1 MSLYAWKGLDG
12 AGKTV
17 GGTRDAD
24 GGKALRQALRKDG
37 IFITELSEVL
47 AAGPKNGVKG
57 GGRSGGKNGKSAGKN
72 GKSKTGKPGASTSF
86 FKRDVDLQQFLE
98 RVRPQEV
105 AVLTRQIGTLLTA
118 GIPLAEALGAL
129 SEQSDNKKLERILA
143 GVRQKVNE
151 GASLA
156 DTLAEHPTLFSDL
169 YVNMVRSGEAA
180 GNLDSVLMRLADFL
194 DTQLAL
200 KAKVSGALT
209 YPIIMMVLGSVVMGV
224 LLIVVVPQI
233 TAVFEDMG
241 KTLPWNTRL
250 LIVISGLASGYWWL
264 LIPLGVGGT
273 FGFRRWSRTPRGRAL
288 LDRVKL
294 RLWLIGPLVRFVG
307 VARFSR
313 TLATMLSAG
322 VPVLAALE
330 ITKKVLNNTVLEKVV
345 EQARDAIREGE
356 SIAATLKKSGQ
367 FPSMMV
373 HMVSVGERSGQL
385 ETMLEN
391 VAGAYERE
399 VDGKVAR
406 LTTILS
412 PAIIVGMALVVVFIV
427 FSILTPILDMQD
439 FVQ

>member
-1 MSLYAWKGLDG
+1 MSLYAWKGLDVG
-12 AGKTV
+12 GKTV

-24 GGKALRQALRKDG
+24 GPKALRQSLRKDG
-37 IFITELSEVL
+37 VFITELSEVL
-47 AAGPKNGVKG
+47 GGAVKKAASVSGAPA
-57 GGRSGGKNGKSAGKN
+57 RSRLR
-72 GKSKTGKPGASTSF
+72 
-86 FKRDVDLQQFLE
+86 RDVNLQQLLE
-98 RVRPQEV
+98 RVRPQEI
-105 AVLTRQIGTLLTA
+105 AAFTRQLGTLLTA
-118 GIPLAEALGAL
+118 GIPLAEGLGAL
-129 SEQSDNKKLERILA
+129 AEQSDNKKLERVLA

-151 GASLA
+151 GASLG
-156 DTLAEHPTLFSDL
+156 DTLAAHPTLFPDL

-180 GNLDSVLMRLADFL
+180 GNLDAVLMRLAEFL

-200 KAKVSGALT
+200 RSKISGALT
-209 YPIIMMVLGSVVMGV
+209 YPIIMMVLGSLVMGV

-233 TAVFEDMG
+233 TSVFEDMG

-250 LIVISGLASGYWWL
+250 LIAVSTLAGGYWWL
-264 LIPLGVGGT
+264 LIPAGVGGY

-288 LDRVKL
+288 LDRAKL
-294 RLWLIGPLVRFVG
+294 RMWLIGPLARFVAS
-307 VARFSR
+307 ARFAR
-313 TLATMLSAG
+313 TLSTMLSAG
-322 VPVLAALE
+322 VPVLTALE

-345 EQARDAIREGE
+345 EEARDAIREGE

-373 HMVSVGERSGQL
+373 HMVAVGERSGQL

-391 VAGAYERE
+391 VASAYERE

-412 PAIIVGMALVVVFIV
+412 PAIIVTMALVVVFIV
-427 FSILTPILDMQD
+427 FSILTPILDMQN

>member
-12 AGKTV
+12 AGKVV

-24 GGKALRQALRKDG
+24 GAKALRQALRKDG
-37 IFITELSEVL
+37 VFITELTEVL
-47 AAGPKNGVKG
+47 GGAQAKGKAKGNPAAG
-57 GGRSGGKNGKSAGKN
+57 GRPQSALRKEVN
-72 GKSKTGKPGASTSF
+72 
-86 FKRDVDLQQFLE
+86 LEQLLE
-98 RVRPQEV
+98 RVNAQEI
-105 AVLTRQIGTLLTA
+105 AVLTRQIGTLLKA
-118 GIPLAEALGAL
+118 GIPLAETLGAL

-143 GVRQKVNE
+143 GIRQKVNE
-151 GASLA
+151 GTSLGDA
-156 DTLAEHPTLFSDL
+156 LAEHPTLFEDL

-180 GNLDSVLMRLADFL
+180 GNLDAVLMRLADFL
-194 DTQLAL
+194 DAQNAL

-209 YPIIMMVLGSVVMGV
+209 YPIIMMVLGSIVMGV

-250 LIVISGLASGYWWL
+250 LIVVSTAASGYWWL
-264 LIPLGVGGT
+264 LLPLGAGLYY
-273 FGFRRWSRTPRGRAL
+273 GFRRWSRTPGGRAT
-288 LDRVKL
+288 LDRTKL
-294 RLWLIGPLVRFVG
+294 RMWLIGPLTRYVG
-307 VARFSR
+307 VARFAR
-313 TLATMLSAG
+313 TLSTMLSAG
-322 VPVLAALE
+322 VPVLSAME

-356 SIAATLKKSGQ
+356 SIAATLKKSAQ

-373 HMVSVGERSGQL
+373 HMVAVGERSGQL
-385 ETMLEN
+385 EAMLEN

-399 VDGKVAR
+399 VEGKVAR

-412 PAIIVGMALVVVFIV
+412 PAIIVTMAVVVVFIV
-427 FSILTPILDMQD
+427 FSILTPILDMQN